1 MSHYIRPHVPGAPV
15 FFTLALANRT
25 SDVLVRDMDR
35 LRDAVR
41 ETRDAWPFAIIAMVV
56 LPDHLHAIWQ
66 LPDHDADDATRL
78 RLIKARFSGGLD
90 ATKGRSPSKVSKG
103 EKGIWQRRYWEHHIR
118 DEADLA
124 AHIRYCRINPVK
136 HGLVTRAVDWPHS
149 SIHRDMRRG
158 IVAPEWSGAG
168 PDGQFGETVPW
179 RWVNPREGRGTTHQR
194 LLTPILSMLS
204 TYRPG

>member
-1 MSHYIRPHVPGAPV
+1 MPHYIRPHIPGATV
-15 FFTLALANRT
+15 FFTLALEDRT
-25 SDVLVRDMDR
+25 SDVLVRDVAC

-41 ETRDAWPFAIIAMVV
+41 ETRGAWPFAIVAMVV

-66 LPDHDADDATRL
+66 LPDHDADYATRL
-78 RLIKARFSGGLD
+78 RLIKARFSVGLD

-124 AHIRYCRINPVK
+124 AHIRYCWINPVK

-158 IVAPEWSGAG
+158 IVAPEWSGMV
-168 PDGQFGETVPW
+168 PDGQFGETLPS

-194 LLTPILSMLS
+194 LLALHGS
-204 TYRPG
+204 T